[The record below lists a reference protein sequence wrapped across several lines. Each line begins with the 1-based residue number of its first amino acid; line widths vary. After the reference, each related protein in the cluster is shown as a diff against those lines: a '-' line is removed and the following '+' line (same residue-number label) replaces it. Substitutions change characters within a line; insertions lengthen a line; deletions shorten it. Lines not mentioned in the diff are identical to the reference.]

1 MATIKRPIL
10 AYFAYFWGFLGSHG
24 SMSAYTRSCNTPKWP
39 STGLEIRKIWR
50 WPKMATARVSAVA
63 MATAKLA
70 QQKWALLKWSLIQ
83 RSLHQ
88 FLNYWKA
95 FWMGFIEFTKMAIT
109 SLKNCH
115 FHPDFAQLWWP
126 FFATIGL
133 SGGGHCGGQLA
144 WPPRI
149 SRPEYIHS
157 PTRSTEFFFVKV
169 MHLEFSEKILP
180 PNFFFCATVTFYF
193 FDLWYFWPQNILK
206 YIFFG
211 KYLFWG
217 PNFTCYFPVAQKGV
231 S

>member
-1 MATIKRPIL
+1 MSRNCVTAFRGCALLRP
-10 AYFAYFWGFLGSHG
+10 
-24 SMSAYTRSCNTPKWP
+24 
-39 STGLEIRKIWR
+39 GLEIRKIWR

-109 SLKNCH
+109 SLKIGH
-115 FHPDFAQLWWP
+115 FHPDFAQLRWP
-126 FFATIGL
+126 FLATVGL

-149 SRPEYIHS
+149 SRHGERPSIWKS
-157 PTRSTEFFFVKV
+157 WWWLNWNGDS
-169 MHLEFSEKILP
+169 SEA
-180 PNFFFCATVTFYF
+180 NHGGTA
-193 FDLWYFWPQNILK
+193 
-206 YIFFG
+206 G
-211 KYLFWG
+211 
-217 PNFTCYFPVAQKGV
+217 
-231 S
+231 

>member
-1 MATIKRPIL
+1 MNKWAKVTKSPT
-10 AYFAYFWGFLGSHG
+10 
-24 SMSAYTRSCNTPKWP
+24 SAQINNKS
-39 STGLEIRKIWR
+39 GHEIRKIWR

-109 SLKNCH
+109 SLKIGH
-115 FHPDFAQLWWP
+115 FHPDFAQLRWP
-126 FFATIGL
+126 ILATVGL

-149 SRPEYIHS
+149 SRPEYKNVFI
-157 PTRSTEFFFVKV
+157 
-169 MHLEFSEKILP
+169 
-180 PNFFFCATVTFYF
+180 
-193 FDLWYFWPQNILK
+193 K
-206 YIFFG
+206 YP
-211 KYLFWG
+211 YDALF
-217 PNFTCYFPVAQKGV
+217 NHVRQKGCFMYTLNIKIRTV
-231 S
+231 CSIK

>member
-1 MATIKRPIL
+1 MIRTHLLIPLLIDFISL
-10 AYFAYFWGFLGSHG
+10 QGVCE
-24 SMSAYTRSCNTPKWP
+24 TRDIDQRLFTVYA
-39 STGLEIRKIWR
+39 GLEIRKIWR

-109 SLKNCH
+109 SLKIGH
-115 FHPDFAQLWWP
+115 FHPDFAQLRWP
-126 FFATIGL
+126 FLATVGL

-149 SRPEYIHS
+149 SRPE
-157 PTRSTEFFFVKV
+157 V
-169 MHLEFSEKILP
+169 
-180 PNFFFCATVTFYF
+180 FY
-193 FDLWYFWPQNILK
+193 L
-206 YIFFG
+206 
-211 KYLFWG
+211 
-217 PNFTCYFPVAQKGV
+217 
-231 S
+231 